1 MRNFSTWLLVM
12 FMIMFWAFRAIV
24 AVAAEFGMDFAGF
37 HPLNNQMEII
47 LLFVV
52 LVCMILVVKRKL
64 VGGLIYLLGYGM
76 YFGVDLYN
84 NVMTMLE
91 AGEDVSMMSIYANSF
106 ASVLGMILAIAVL
119 LDLLVDKGRK
129 ANPKD
134 KKTDWFYK
142 NEKFDRKLD
151 DRADKNNYRTL

>member
-84 NVMTMLE
+84 NIMMMLE